1 MISQIIKTYPA
12 IPNGDKYS
20 NKFSYPNDLKSD
32 KKNEMTVQC
41 WLFSGSSDLSAL
53 YALLFEISKKKGIL
67 ENSKLFS
74 HESITNS
81 VCRLHKRVN
90 V

>member
-1 MISQIIKTYPA
+1 
-12 IPNGDKYS
+12 
-20 NKFSYPNDLKSD
+20 
-32 KKNEMTVQC
+32 MTVQC

-53 YALLFEISKKKGIL
+53 YALLFEISKKKAIL

>member
-1 MISQIIKTYPA
+1 MISQLIKKYLA

-20 NKFSYPNDLKSD
+20 SKFAYPNDLISD
-32 KKNEMTVQC
+32 KKNEMTVHC

-53 YALLFEISKKKGIL
+53 YALLFEISKEKAIL
-67 ENSKLFS
+67 ENSNLFS

-81 VCRLHKRVN
+81 VCRLHK
-90 V
+90 